1 MTRSNAIPLLTGAL
15 LLLMALPVAYY
26 DVCIEMLNEDDA
38 RQRAANE
45 RAKMRAR
52 MRR

>member
-1 MTRSNAIPLLTGAL
+1 MQRMHWSYQE
-15 LLLMALPVAYY
+15 LMALPVAYY